1 MKRQWR
7 AELDKFKADCV
18 KANKRNI
25 TIPKEKYG
33 KLKIVLKS
41 HITSTLVFSSIGM
54 VPPTN

>member
-25 TIPKEKYG
+25 TIPKEK
-33 KLKIVLKS
+33 
-41 HITSTLVFSSIGM
+41 
-54 VPPTN
+54 